1 MKKYSSF
8 YILLILILIFI
19 LLFIININYNIINKK
34 ESFSNNIDGK
44 NKYCCIYAYY
54 EKDDLYKSNFQYFLD
69 NAILDNIDYY
79 IVINGNYTIN
89 INNKN
94 NIKIFEKENKGYDF
108 GAYSHVIKRIKQNY
122 DYYIF
127 LNATVKGP
135 YLDNKNDNWLEKFL
149 SLFNNNVK
157 LVGCTIC
164 YTNTNNKLKDIIG
177 GKDNIYYVQTPFF
190 IIKNDFLMYLN
201 NIDFFNED
209 ELNNITDL
217 EYVILNK
224 EIKLSY
230 LCYQFGGN
238 INCYL
243 KKYRNL
249 DYTKLN
255 YDINN
260 SSFNGD
266 PYFINSYFCNT
277 IQPNDVIF
285 YKNKRFL
292 YDTITLKDE
301 LEKHRIDVINKV
313 CS

>member
-1 MKKYSSF
+1 MKNYSFF
-8 YILLILILIFI
+8 YILLIILIFI
-19 LLFIININYNIINKK
+19 LLFIIIKKHIDINKK
-34 ESFSNNIDGK
+34 ESFSNNDKK

-54 EKDDLYKSNFQYFLD
+54 EKDDLYKSNFQYFLE
-69 NAILDNIDYY
+69 NGILDNVDYY

-89 INNKN
+89 ISKRNNFT
-94 NIKIFEKENKGYDF
+94 ILTRENKGYDF
-108 GAYSHVIKRIKQNY
+108 GAYSYVIKRIKQNY

-135 YLDNKNDNWLEKFL
+135 YLDNKNSWLEIFL
-149 SLFNNNVK
+149 SLFNTNVK
-157 LVGCTIC
+157 LVGSSIC
-164 YTNTNNKLKDIIG
+164 YTTTNINNKLKDIIVG
-177 GKDNIYYVQTPFF
+177 RDNIYFVQTPFF

-201 NIDFFNED
+201 NNDFFNED
-209 ELNNITDL
+209 ELNNVTDL
-217 EYVILNK
+217 EYVIFNK

-230 LCYQFGGN
+230 LCYKFGGN

-243 KKYRNL
+243 EKYRNL

-260 SSFNGD
+260 SSLNGD
-266 PYFINSYFCNT
+266 PYFVNTYFCNT

-292 YDTITLKDE
+292 YDTVLLKDE
-301 LEKHRIDVINKV
+301 IEKHRIDVIDKV
-313 CS
+313 CV

>member
-1 MKKYSSF
+1 MKNYSFF
-8 YILLILILIFI
+8 YILLILFVLLF
-19 LLFIININYNIINKK
+19 LFIINNWNTNKK
-34 ESFSNNIDGK
+34 EFFSNNVN

-54 EKDDLYKSNFQYFLD
+54 EKDNLYKSNFQYFLE
-69 NAILDNIDYY
+69 NGLLNNVDYY
-79 IVINGNYTIN
+79 IVINGYHTIN
-89 INNKN
+89 IPKRN
-94 NIKIFEKENKGYDF
+94 NITILIRENKGYDF
-108 GAYSHVIKRIKQNY
+108 GAYSYVIKKLNKNY

-135 YLDNKNDNWLEKFL
+135 YLDNKNNWLEIFL
-149 SLFNNNVK
+149 SLFNANVK
-157 LVGCTIC
+157 LVGSSIC
-164 YTNTNNKLKDIIG
+164 YTNINNKLKDIIVD
-177 GKDNIYYVQTPFF
+177 KDNIYFVQTPFF
-190 IIKNDFLMYLN
+190 IIKHDFLMYLN
-201 NIDFFNED
+201 NLDFFNED

-217 EYVILNK
+217 EYVIFNK

-230 LCYQFGGN
+230 LCYKFGGN

-243 KKYRNL
+243 EKYRNL
-249 DYTKLN
+249 DYRKLN

-292 YDTITLKDE
+292 YDTVLLKDE
-301 LEKHRIDVINKV
+301 LEKHRLDVINKV
-313 CS
+313 CMQ

>member
-1 MKKYSSF
+1 MKNYSFF
-8 YILLILILIFI
+8 YILLILFVLLF
-19 LLFIININYNIINKK
+19 LFIINNWNTNKK
-34 ESFSNNIDGK
+34 EFFSNNVN

-54 EKDDLYKSNFQYFLD
+54 EKDNLYKSNFQYFLE
-69 NAILDNIDYY
+69 NGLLNNVDYY
-79 IVINGNYTIN
+79 IVINGYHTIN
-89 INNKN
+89 IPKRN
-94 NIKIFEKENKGYDF
+94 NITILIRENKGYDF
-108 GAYSHVIKRIKQNY
+108 GAYSHVIKKLTKNY

-135 YLDNKNDNWLEKFL
+135 YNKKNWLEIFL
-149 SLFNNNVK
+149 SLFTKDVK
-157 LVGCTIC
+157 LVGSSIC
-164 YTNTNNKLKDIIG
+164 YTNINNKLKDIIVD
-177 GKDNIYYVQTPFF
+177 KDNIYFVQTPFF
-190 IIKNDFLMYLN
+190 IIKHDFLMYLN
-201 NIDFFNED
+201 NLDFFNED

-217 EYVILNK
+217 EYVIFNK

-230 LCYQFGGN
+230 LCYKFGGN

-243 KKYRNL
+243 EKYRNL
-249 DYTKLN
+249 DYRKLN

-292 YDTITLKDE
+292 YDTVLLKDE
-301 LEKHRIDVINKV
+301 LEKHRLDVINKV
-313 CS
+313 CMQ